1 MTRTT
6 VLLADDHKM
15 VAEGLRSLL
24 EPEFDL
30 VRTVQDGHAL
40 VAAARELDP
49 DVIVADISMPELNGL
64 EAIRKL
70 RETGLRAKVVFLTM
84 HQEVSYA
91 VRAIEEGASGY
102 VLKHSAHDELVKA
115 IHEALA
121 GEIYVTPMLA
131 KGDVHS
137 LVEEARMAAPGPG
150 ELTDRQR
157 EVLQLLAQ
165 GRSAKEAASKLNVS
179 RRTVEYHKYHIMKKL
194 DLRNSAELIQYAIR
208 HGISGL

>member
-1 MTRTT
+1 MSRPT
-6 VLLADDHKM
+6 VLLADDHRI
-15 VAEGLRSLL
+15 VAEGLKRLL

-30 VRTVQDGHAL
+30 VRTVQDGRAL

-49 DVIVADISMPELNGL
+49 DVIVADISMPEINGL
-64 EAIRKL
+64 EAIRQL

-115 IHEALA
+115 IKEALA
-121 GEIYVTPMLA
+121 GKIYVTPLLA
-131 KGDVHS
+131 KGDIHS

-157 EVLQLLAQ
+157 EVLLLLVL
-165 GRSAKEAASKLNVS
+165 GRSAKEAAAELNVS
-179 RRTVEYHKYHIMKKL
+179 RRTVEYHKYHMMKKL
-194 DLRNSAELIQYAIR
+194 NLRNSAELIQYAIR
-208 HGISGL
+208 HGISTL

>member
-64 EAIRKL
+64 EAIRQL
-70 RETGLRAKVVFLTM
+70 REMGLRAKVVFLTM
-84 HQEVSYA
+84 HQDLS
-91 VRAIEEGASGY
+91 IQNGA
-102 VLKHSAHDELVKA
+102 
-115 IHEALA
+115 
-121 GEIYVTPMLA
+121 
-131 KGDVHS
+131 
-137 LVEEARMAAPGPG
+137 
-150 ELTDRQR
+150 
-157 EVLQLLAQ
+157 
-165 GRSAKEAASKLNVS
+165 
-179 RRTVEYHKYHIMKKL
+179 
-194 DLRNSAELIQYAIR
+194 
-208 HGISGL
+208 